1 MKSKFCNYLF
11 AYLFLFFLSNNLTNG
26 QSKRVSKKDIIKI
39 SESNY
44 ESLKYRSIGPH
55 RGGRSSAVTGV
66 PGNQTYFILVLQEA
80 VFGKLLMEEIPTKIS
95 QMVFLEVV

>member
-11 AYLFLFFLSNNLTNG
+11 AYLFLFFLSNNLANG

-66 PGNQTYFILVLQEA
+66 PGKPNLFYFGSAGGGIW
-80 VFGKLLMEEIPTKIS
+80 KTCLLYTSPS
-95 QMVFLEVV
+95 PRDS